1 MARGIAAS
9 LEDRERR
16 ERVIANARRLF
27 EEKYSR
33 AVYESKIRRLME
45 LIG

>member
-1 MARGIAAS
+1 MARGIIAS
-9 LEDRERR
+9 LQDKERR
-16 ERVIANARRLF
+16 NRTIANARRLF

-33 AVYESKIRRLME
+33 QVYESKIRRLME

>member
-1 MARGIAAS
+1 MACGIIAS
-9 LEDRERR
+9 LEDKKRR

-33 AVYESKIRRLME
+33 SVYESKIRRLME